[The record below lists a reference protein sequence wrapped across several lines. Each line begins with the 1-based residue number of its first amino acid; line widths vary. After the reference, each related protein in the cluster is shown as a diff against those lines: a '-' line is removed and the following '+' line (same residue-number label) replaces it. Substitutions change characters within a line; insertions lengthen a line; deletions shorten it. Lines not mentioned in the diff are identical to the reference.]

1 MPHCVVHYQLGR
13 EMNTSNSAS
22 PFSNIELVAPTIL
35 IAEDICVIRNAT
47 ASYLRAC
54 GLQVI
59 EATSADEAILYLQ
72 TAQTVDLV
80 FSDVQMP
87 GEQDGLGLARWVRAN
102 RPGLPM
108 LLTSG
113 DFTKADAAKEL
124 CGNGSFFAKPYNVE
138 YLVAQIRSRIESR
151 KID

>member
-1 MPHCVVHYQLGR
+1 MPRCVIYYQLGR

-22 PFSNIELVAPTIL
+22 PFSNIEIVAPTIL

-59 EATSADEAILYLQ
+59 EAVSADEAILYLQ
-72 TAQTVDLV
+72 TTLTIDLV

-87 GEQDGLGLARWVRAN
+87 GEQDGLGLARWVRTS
-102 RPGLPM
+102 RPGLPV

-138 YLVAQIRSRIESR
+138 YLEAHIRSRIENR
-151 KID
+151 RAD